1 MKLLLVALRSTIG
14 FESTNLPFWA
24 PVQIAPI
31 DYCDQAIWGSL
42 GTTTAVGAF
51 INTSNYFL
59 LIIHTVSF
67 DRSHLTTCN
76 WWLEAMTQ
84 SIYFQLHFWNI
95 NLEATE
101 AWKYDSNVT
110 RWWKKEKC
118 LQSSKCQFDQFRPV
132 DQMDY
137 WTCPQ
142 RDLKTA
148 GHETIKY
155 YFIDYCDRAICR

>member
-51 INTSNYFL
+51 INTGNYFL

-110 RWWKKEKC
+110 RRWKKRKVSTISEMSIWSVQASWPDG
-118 LQSSKCQFDQFRPV
+118 LLNLPSKTSKNSRTRN
-132 DQMDY
+132 Y
-137 WTCPQ
+137 KILSHRLLWS
-142 RDLKTA
+142 
-148 GHETIKY
+148 GHL
-155 YFIDYCDRAICR
+155 